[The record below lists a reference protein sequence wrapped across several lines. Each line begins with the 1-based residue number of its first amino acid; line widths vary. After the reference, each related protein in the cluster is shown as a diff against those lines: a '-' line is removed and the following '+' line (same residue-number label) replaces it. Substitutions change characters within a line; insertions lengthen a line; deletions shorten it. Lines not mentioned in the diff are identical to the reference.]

1 MEWYNWKQIIRC
13 LWTLKLSRELFF
25 FLDAFMNLEEKNDWI
40 HIQVLFAVVHAH
52 GWFCAWT
59 HASNFNIGSIY
70 MALSL
75 QFTRMGYMVLL
86 VSQLSVFCCIPQP
99 PFTLPIYVHIVLN
112 CIFAFFGKQIT
123 IPWYF
128 SLCVDPSDC
137 SPQTFSNLIGT
148 SSLRVLQEAC
158 AILHYLIKGQKM
170 QLYTSQQIKQQSL
183 G

>member
-1 MEWYNWKQIIRC
+1 
-13 LWTLKLSRELFF
+13 
-25 FLDAFMNLEEKNDWI
+25 
-40 HIQVLFAVVHAH
+40 
-52 GWFCAWT
+52 
-59 HASNFNIGSIY
+59 

-183 G
+183 GQEPFIHRLEQIPCEGPTTTLQGLSDNRANSMEIISSYETPEMKHFSKYKQT